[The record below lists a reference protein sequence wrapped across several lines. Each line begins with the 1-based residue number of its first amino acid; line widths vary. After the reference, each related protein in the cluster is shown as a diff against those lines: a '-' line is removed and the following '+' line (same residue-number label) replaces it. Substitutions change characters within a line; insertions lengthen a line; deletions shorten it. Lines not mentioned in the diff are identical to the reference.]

1 MNSSSLIA
9 AICVTSNRPPI
20 RCAITSGPL
29 NAFSIGTC
37 WSRTIPMSSA
47 LSFGGARVSL
57 GIAGEPEGLIG
68 HTGYSA

>member
-1 MNSSSLIA
+1 MNSSSLIE
-9 AICVTSNRPPI
+9 AIFVTSNRPPI

-47 LSFGGARVSL
+47 LSSEESKA
-57 GIAGEPEGLIG
+57 
-68 HTGYSA
+68 SASDRQ